1 MGKSKLQRMLVGAA
15 LVLSKGAGAL
25 SVSAS
30 SEEQPEKT
38 IRIYSNR
45 TESHV
50 AYQILQ
56 DIIGQYQEEVNPN
69 FKAEF
74 ECEPNLDQ
82 YKNKLKLYIAGDEL
96 PDLFQIDRGPIAEE
110 LTSQGKLVNMDEQ
123 LEKAGLAD
131 SLDEGCRGYVQND
144 DGSLYIQPEARYGNT
159 FFYWKDQFEA
169 AGITET
175 PATFT
180 EFLDVCQKL
189 KDNGSI
195 PLGITGKASWNPLH
209 IMYLPSWTVTGND
222 WLNQAKRGEV
232 RFSEIPVVQDCA
244 EFLNTLAQN
253 EYFPAG
259 FSNIEYTDIMNGF
272 IEGQYAMVWC
282 QSVYL
287 GQFSDA
293 YDEGKLGFFTIPVN
307 DKEESYEQ
315 KATMAI
321 QAGISW
327 ALNQEKFDEEMERFY
342 QFLLTHYA
350 DTCYKYDTFP
360 QFNVDPPADKSQIM
374 KDYYEIMKQ
383 QTISWSNWDDNCD
396 PVTGQLMDDLV
407 KQLAAGMI
415 TPEDFLTQLDES
427 AATNG
432 ADYFSV
438 K

>member
-1 MGKSKLQRMLVGAA
+1 MKRNRLRMLSIGVAAVVSMGVLTVGVAA
-15 LVLSKGAGAL
+15 
-25 SVSAS
+25 
-30 SEEQPEKT
+30 EEQPEKT

-69 FKAEF
+69 FEAEF

-96 PDLFQIDRGPIAEE
+96 PELFQIDRGPIAEE

-123 LEKAGLAD
+123 LEKAGLAED
-131 SLDEGCRGYVQND
+131 LDAGCRGYVQND

-169 AGITET
+169 AGITEAPKT
-175 PATFT
+175 YD
-180 EFLDVCQKL
+180 EFLEVCAKL
-189 KDNGSI
+189 KENGSI
-195 PLGITGKASWNPLH
+195 PLGVTGKASWNPLH
-209 IMYLPSWTVTGND
+209 VMYLPSWSVTGND
-222 WLNQAKRGEV
+222 WLGQAKKGEV
-232 RFSEIPVVQDCA
+232 KFSEIPVVQDCV
-244 EFLNTLAQN
+244 EFLSALGENG
-253 EYFPAG
+253 YFPAG

-272 IEGQYAMVWC
+272 LNGQYAMVWC

-287 GQFSDA
+287 SQFSDA
-293 YDEGKLGFFTIPVN
+293 YDEGKLGFFTIPTN
-307 DKEESYEQ
+307 DKDASYEQ
-315 KATMAI
+315 KGTLAI
-321 QAGISW
+321 QTGISW
-327 ALNQEKFDEEMERFY
+327 ALNQEKFDAEMERFY

-360 QFNVDPPADKSQIM
+360 QFNVDPPEDKPQIM

-396 PVTGQLMDDLV
+396 PITCQLMDDLV
-407 KQLAAGMI
+407 KQLAQGMI
-415 TPEDFLTQLDES
+415 TGEDFLNQLDES

-432 ADYFSV
+432 AEYFNN